1 MNPFDQIATKIVKE
15 QELIIGPIAWQ
26 EAEKV
31 AGLHVTPSHEGVSID
46 NGNGDKVIDRLVGQ
60 YENLFG
66 RASREASRQAV
77 ASLLADLTPAQ
88 VPVSL
93 R

>member
-1 MNPFDQIATKIVKE
+1 MTPFDQIATRIVKE

-31 AGLHVTPSHEGVSID
+31 AGLHVAPAHAGISID
-46 NGNGDKVIDRLVGQ
+46 GNNGAVIDSLVAQ
-60 YENLFG
+60 YEHLFG
-66 RASREASRQAV
+66 RASREVCKDAAR
-77 ASLLADLTPAQ
+77 SLLADLQPAQ